1 MSLINDL
8 SKLAGVQIKK
18 TPKLKTESMEPDKDF
33 SPEEMKFVRHAVVQ
47 TLKYLERE
55 ARNTQRS
62 SLTKLY
68 KQDADDYDHILE
80 LVMRGHRDA
89 AKRAWANL
97 DKGSKDH
104 IFDVVKDSEARTVVA
119 KYLGAKLL
127 HESEQFLKES
137 ENKEFCV
144 VLDATE
150 NSTFGDVYAEVTA
163 SQLKNIIIGTPK
175 DKLRE
180 LSIFPISQKKQAQD
194 LAQNRLHDS
203 KPAPED
209 EEENV
214 SPYDR
219 GMKDA
224 LSGKPCPY
232 EKGTNDEKEWKR
244 GWDVSEGGRGVQ
256 AKKVHESEEPKVA
269 FGKQDPEKLEYDA
282 ERGDGYA
289 KAKTKGFKGTR
300 KQWEED
306 RYFGGDEDEESGHL
320 AGQKHLSSEPH
331 PKNPHKVGTDEYT
344 KWYIEYDNARHAKK
358 ESLDL
363 ETLNQLNEISKKT
376 LSSYIKKA
384 VDDVSYN
391 SFTAGEMSPRN
402 PARPKVDKK
411 AFKRQ
416 AGIEKAVDKLTK
428 ESVNPKNHMGER
440 TFQTFTGW
448 KKACKQVNSEVW
460 FDGDADIAQAMVGP
474 KPYKRGETKSIGEW
488 DGAEGSIYNL
498 NENDEPKVSQL
509 DDEQGD
515 LEKQAETKPET
526 EKVPSEVTKDLGEKI
541 KEIKFKIEHL
551 SHIDPT
557 YQSQGYWVQ
566 FVIELEKIMDMLK
579 LGTDEAFKEVATKL
593 QTYENVALVEI
604 PDSLWKF
611 LSVDMYK
618 SPEQRKSVPLAKR
631 FREVKY
637 GKVE

>member
-18 TPKLKTESMEPDKDF
+18 TTKLKTESMEPDKDF

-55 ARNTQRS
+55 ARNAQRP

-80 LVMRGHRDA
+80 LVMQGHRDA

-97 DKGSKDH
+97 DTSSKDH

-163 SQLKNIIIGTPK
+163 SQLKNIIISTPK
-175 DKLRE
+175 DKLGE

-203 KPAPED
+203 KLAPED
-209 EEENV
+209 EE
-214 SPYDR
+214 
-219 GMKDA
+219 
-224 LSGKPCPY
+224 
-232 EKGTNDEKEWKR
+232 
-244 GWDVSEGGRGVQ
+244 
-256 AKKVHESEEPKVA
+256 
-269 FGKQDPEKLEYDA
+269 
-282 ERGDGYA
+282 
-289 KAKTKGFKGTR
+289 
-300 KQWEED
+300 
-306 RYFGGDEDEESGHL
+306 
-320 AGQKHLSSEPH
+320 
-331 PKNPHKVGTDEYT
+331 
-344 KWYIEYDNARHAKK
+344 EYDNARHAKK

-363 ETLNQLNEISKKT
+363 ETLNQLNEVSKKT

-498 NENDEPKVSQL
+498 NENDEPKVFQL

-593 QTYENVALVEI
+593 QTYENVALAEI

-618 SPEQRKSVPLAKR
+618 SPEQRKSVPLTKI

-637 GKVE
+637 GKDNNYVKTST